1 MTRFQATATF
11 DSKPFEAGV
20 DKALK
25 SLTRLTDFA
34 KREGTLKITAAL
46 SAGSVQQVRR
56 DIAALG
62 SGGLGAGSGVNIKVS
77 ADQASVNAMARDI
90 RRALSQV
97 VSVDASALTTLNGQL
112 NDRIRELNALI
123 TQLRALGGGRGPG
136 GNGAGGAGGVST
148 QTRQM
153 LEQLRALNAEYV
165 RGEIDAGEYQTRLVA
180 LQTQLRAAAST
191 AAAGSAEFRALD
203 GAITRTVSGLR
214 SINSASILKLRA
226 DLAGARAEFDAASA
240 AATNAFTRNAAIDA
254 FRAKLIA
261 TRTELERLRAAG
273 NLTTQQLSVVNNQIG
288 QINRT
293 INTIGGGVNTAGLSG
308 NIRNA
313 IGNISQFIPGVNQL
327 SGAVAGLPPAFAA
340 AAAGALALG
349 AAFAASFRT
358 AADFQQKIADI
369 KAITGVTGPELYD
382 LSSLARTAGRDLGV
396 GATEAADGVLALA
409 RAGLTTQQVLDGG
422 LTSSLNLAGAAGIQV
437 GEAANLM
444 ASAMTAFAVSG
455 EKAGLVADTF
465 ANFANATVLGASDM
479 SLAIAAV
486 GPTAR
491 SAGIE
496 LQEFGAITATLA
508 QGGFR
513 QMSDAGTS
521 LKTLLISLSAPT
533 AEAGVQ
539 LKALGVNIA
548 DSEGNLRPVVDVM
561 TDLRGALTGLD
572 QTARSNA
579 LKTIFGQDAI
589 RAADI
594 LTRDIDK
601 LKELREEFE
610 QTGTAAT
617 TAKTRLDSF
626 KGEAS
631 KLGASVT
638 EAKIALGEELL
649 PAATEVVKG
658 LNALISSTSGVVN
671 FFKGLTQGAL
681 NAFPALRALQLEL
694 KGLQLFGSSQASAQ
708 DLSGQAGELIQNAS
722 KLEQARGR
730 VTLAANRYATEALS
744 GNQDLA
750 SEARER
756 LKKAREDYQKAL
768 AEDVKT
774 NGELSK
780 GATANT
786 QAVQAQTAAVQQFRR
801 ALEERQL
808 SFRIEGLT
816 ETEGRLKRTQA
827 EFARLRRELE
837 AAFPGNLNNTKFL
850 TQAAD
855 LEAQRQ
861 LEVNALKARVEQ
873 EAARKQ
879 AQAARDNAELIAD
892 AQTRVNEATRNRETA
907 ALNAA
912 QAARLAA
919 AKGSAL
925 AELNVRRKSLAETV
939 KLEGDQAKAAG
950 AERRAELKRTLDD
963 ALAQEGVTAQKRT
976 ALQKAYNLDLKA
988 LEAQEA
994 ADRIAREARR
1004 VEESKRLAEE
1014 LARTKE
1020 ELEKRATEAQA
1031 RLQDALAA
1039 EELARFDLRQARLT
1053 AATEE
1058 GTRARIEAELKGQ
1071 RERAALIERQQS
1083 QSQAREEAALKD
1095 RYSKELAAEGLSAA
1109 DRLQIQRLY
1118 EQELGTIRAKGR
1130 TEALANVATLEQAER
1145 DAVKRLQD
1153 LRDQAAQRQADQAG
1167 QQVESLRARQ
1177 GLLDTA
1183 AERLDAEREIA
1194 TALNDQL
1201 EVQRKNAA
1209 DSSLSGE
1216 QRKKSAEDV
1225 LKTEQDILQ
1234 SQKAQRDLLREAIQ
1248 ARFADELRSG
1258 AEALSRV
1265 NTEISR
1271 TTSSAGKLALERQK
1285 TSLLR
1290 EQAEL
1295 TASQAISADALVL
1308 SEEQR
1313 RNMTEAAVKAADE
1326 LTDSQRKQVDLTK
1339 AATQEARNLGEAL
1352 VLAYSATLD
1361 QSQNPQA
1368 GVADSLRETAQAAR
1382 ELQGVLNSLNS
1393 NSLSP
1398 EQFSVAQQ
1406 AVERT
1411 TKALDAQASKVKALT
1426 DRYKESRDTMNS
1438 LSSLFGDIGA
1448 QTQDLELIEI
1458 SAARTRTAF
1467 TQARQEFDALI
1478 RQGDKA
1484 DPEKVKAA
1492 LQELQR
1498 LQQEAARLDGERLKL
1513 FQVSGDELDALVR
1526 ADTSDLTA
1534 SLNQAA
1540 RSALELAPAF
1550 DAGTQAL
1557 KAQSAEAQKAADSL
1571 AASVGDRLR
1580 GAFGE
1585 LPAVA
1590 TDAMGAAIDAMQARL
1605 LKAEFRVAPQ
1615 LEVRRSVESGG
1626 NVTNNISISI
1636 NGTKVTGGNSGFTEA
1651 DARELCRITGNIRR
1665 RNGN

>member
-1 MTRFQATATF
+1 MTRFEATATF
-11 DSKPFEAGV
+11 DSKPFESGV

-34 KREGTLKITAAL
+34 KKEGTLKITAAL
-46 SAGSVQQVRR
+46 SAGSVQQIRR
-56 DIAALG
+56 DLASI
-62 SGGLGAGSGVNIKVS
+62 STGGLGAGAGINIKVS
-77 ADQASVNAMARDI
+77 ADQASVDAMARNL
-90 RRALSQV
+90 RRTLSQV
-97 VSVDASALTTLNGQL
+97 VSVDSTALNTVNGHL
-112 NDRIRELNALI
+112 TDRIRELNALI

-136 GNGAGGAGGVST
+136 GTGAGGAGGVSA

-203 GAITRTVSGLR
+203 GAITRTVTGLR
-214 SINSASILKLRA
+214 SINSSSILKLRA

-254 FRAKLIA
+254 FRGKLVA
-261 TRTELERLRAAG
+261 TRTELERLRASG
-273 NLTTQQLSVVNNQIG
+273 TLTTQQLSVVNNQIG

-293 INTIGGGVNTAGLSG
+293 MNTIGGGVNTAGLSG
-308 NIRNA
+308 NIKNA
-313 IGNISQFIPGVNQL
+313 LGNISQFIPGVNQL

-340 AAAGALALG
+340 AAAGAIALG

-369 KAITGVTGPELYD
+369 KAITGVTGPELYN
-382 LSSLARTAGRDLGV
+382 LSRIARTAGRDLGV

-409 RAGLTTQQVLDGG
+409 RAGLTTQQILDGG
-422 LTSSLNLAGAAGIQV
+422 LTAALNLAGAAGIQV

-444 ASAMTAFAVSG
+444 ASAMTAFALSG
-455 EKAGLVADTF
+455 AQANIVADSF
-465 ANFANATVLGASDM
+465 ANFANATVLGASDL

-491 SAGIE
+491 TAGID
-496 LQEFGAITATLA
+496 LQEFGAIMATLA

-521 LKTLLISLSAPT
+521 LKTLLISLSAPS
-533 AEAGVQ
+533 AEAGAQ

-561 TDLRGALTGLD
+561 EDLKKAVDSLD
-572 QTARSNA
+572 PTAKSA
-579 LKTIFGQDAI
+579 AFKAIFGQDAI

-601 LKELREEFE
+601 LKEMREEFE
-610 QTGTAAT
+610 QTGTAAN
-617 TAKTRLDSF
+617 TAKTRLESF
-626 KGEAS
+626 KGETAKLSAS
-631 KLGASVT
+631 AQ
-638 EAKIALGEELL
+638 EAKIALGEQLL
-649 PAATEVVKG
+649 PAATDLVKG
-658 LNALISSTSGVVN
+658 LNALISNTDAVVG
-671 FFKGLTQGAL
+671 FFKGMTNAALT
-681 NAFPALRALQLEL
+681 AFPALRALQLQL
-694 KGLQLFGSSQASAQ
+694 KGLQLFGESQSSAQ
-708 DLSGQAGELIQNAS
+708 DLSGQASELIQSAS

-730 VTLAANRYATEALS
+730 VMLAANQYAAEAAG

-768 AEDVKT
+768 AEDAKT
-774 NGELSK
+774 NGSLSK
-780 GATANT
+780 GAQANA

-808 SFRIEGLT
+808 SFQVEGLT
-816 ETEGRLKRTQA
+816 ESEGRLKRTRA
-827 EFARLRRELE
+827 EFARLRQELE
-837 AAFPGNLNNTKFL
+837 AAFPGNLNNTKFIE
-850 TQAAD
+850 QANA
-855 LEAQRQ
+855 LEDQRK
-861 LEVNALKARVEQ
+861 LEVNALKAKVEE

-892 AQTRVNEATRNRETA
+892 AQARVSEASRNRETA

-919 AKGSAL
+919 AKGNAL
-925 AELNVRRKSLAETV
+925 AELNVRRQSLAESV
-939 KLEGDQAKAAG
+939 KLEADQAKQAG

-963 ALAQEGVTAQKRT
+963 ALAQEGVTAEKRT
-976 ALQKAYNLDLKA
+976 ALQRAYNLDLKA

-1039 EELARFDLRQARLT
+1039 EELAKFDLRQARLT

-1071 RERAALIERQQS
+1071 RERAALVERQQA
-1083 QSQAREEAALKD
+1083 QSQAREEAALKE

-1118 EQELGTIRAKGR
+1118 EQDLGTIRAKGR

-1153 LRDQAAQRQADQAG
+1153 LQDQAAQRQADQAG
-1167 QQVESLRARQ
+1167 QQVEALRARQ

-1183 AERLDAEREIA
+1183 AQRLDAEREIA
-1194 TALNDQL
+1194 GALNDQL
-1201 EVQRKNAA
+1201 AVQRKNAA
-1209 DSSLSGE
+1209 DSTLSGE
-1216 QRKKSAEDV
+1216 QRQKSAEDV
-1225 LKTEQDILQ
+1225 LKTEGDILQ
-1234 SQKAQRDLLREAIQ
+1234 SQKAQRDLLREVIQ
-1248 ARFADELRSG
+1248 ARFADELRRG
-1258 AEALSRV
+1258 ADALARV
-1265 NTEISR
+1265 NTEIGR

-1285 TSLLR
+1285 TALLR
-1290 EQAEL
+1290 EQADL
-1295 TASQAISADALVL
+1295 TARQASSTDALL
-1308 SEEQR
+1308 LTEEQR
-1313 RNMTEAAVKAADE
+1313 RNLTEAAVKASDE
-1326 LTDSQRKQVDLTK
+1326 LTDSQRRQVELTK
-1339 AATQEARNLGEAL
+1339 AATQEARSLAEAL
-1352 VLAYSATLD
+1352 VLAYSATNVKGQD
-1361 QSQNPQA
+1361 PTA
-1368 GVADSLRETAQAAR
+1368 GVADALRETTEAAR
-1382 ELQGVLNSLNS
+1382 ELDQVLFKLGGTPN
-1393 NSLSP
+1393 P
-1398 EQFSVAQQ
+1398 EVFGVAQQ
-1406 AVERT
+1406 AIERT
-1411 TKALDAQASKVKALT
+1411 TKALDNQATKVKALT
-1426 DRYKESRDTMNS
+1426 DRYRESRDVMNS

-1448 QTQDLELIEI
+1448 ETQDLELIEI

-1467 TQARQEFDALI
+1467 AEARQEFQELLA
-1478 RQGDKA
+1478 QGAKA
-1484 DPEKVKAA
+1484 DPAKVQAGLA
-1492 LQELQR
+1492 ELQR

-1534 SLNQAA
+1534 GLNQAA

-1550 DAGTQAL
+1550 DAGTAAL
-1557 KAQSAEAQKAADSL
+1557 KAQSEEAKRAADTLSDTVGKQL
-1571 AASVGDRLR
+1571 RAS
-1580 GAFGE
+1580 FSE

-1605 LKAEFRVAPQ
+1605 LRAEFKVAPQ
-1615 LEVRRSVESGG
+1615 IELKRSVESAG

-1636 NGTKVTGGNSGFTEA
+1636 NGNKVTGGNSGFTEA
-1651 DARELCRITGNIRR
+1651 DARELCRITENIRR